1 MDFITEWITNIILFV
16 LIATVIDLLLP
27 NTSMQKYTK
36 MVAGLLLIVI
46 ILSPIL
52 KLFSEDFET
61 AIASIPSMNTNI
73 DEKNMENLIDLQK
86 KEIQASTDAYILE
99 ETAVQLKAGVEEE
112 LMEQYGLEISN
123 IELLVD
129 ENGQRDFPGN
139 LQTVIV
145 HLKEPDGE
153 PQAVEVVK
161 QVEINTQEPL
171 PSNEDTQDS
180 NRIASLLSE
189 KWDVEKEDIQV
200 VVEGGNS

>member
-1 MDFITEWITNIILFV
+1 MEFITEWITNIILFV

-52 KLFSEDFET
+52 KLFSDDFET
-61 AIASIPSMNTNI
+61 AIASIPSMNTNM

-129 ENGQRDFPGN
+129 ENGQQDFPGN

-161 QVEINTQEPL
+161 QVEINTTEPL
-171 PSNEDTQDS
+171 PSNEGTQDS
-180 NRIASLLSE
+180 YRIASLLSE
-189 KWDVEKEDIQV
+189 KWDVEKENIKV
-200 VVEGGNS
+200 VVEGGSS